1 MSGVSLVGSD
11 APWPLAHFRQTS
23 QKGRV
28 AARRENPRKMRT
40 VLRKAILIRVIADSV
55 LIHLAVLIAMLVR
68 AVNVVI
74 RNPQMGAPELRQMFL
89 EYVEMYIPNALLLT
103 ACGIGAFLLNG
114 FYTYGRAYAPRA
126 KGLLILR
133 CVTLAYLFYGACAFG
148 LSTGLNVP
156 NVAHVR
162 WDGGLSVTLWF
173 TCWALTVLL
182 IGGARLWSVGWAAL
196 KQAEKI
202 LDVEPERAVKSVLLV
217 GGGGYIGSALIPK
230 LVEKGI
236 KVRLLDRMI
245 YGTSA
250 IESFLQNGQVELMRE
265 DFRQIDHVVRAV
277 QGMDAV
283 VHLGALVGDP
293 ACDLDENL
301 TIEINLMATRMI
313 AEVAKGSGVSRF
325 VFASTCSVYG
335 ASDELLDENSQLN
348 PVSLYARTKIACERF
363 LFRMSSDTFGAT
375 CLRFGTIY
383 GFSGR
388 TRFDLVINL
397 LTAKAC
403 REKKITLFGGDQ
415 WRPFLHVDDAALS
428 VLKTLEAPLD
438 AVRDQIFN
446 VGSNAQNYTLEQAGR
461 LIAEQVEGSEVVE
474 MGTSED
480 RRNYRVDFSKI
491 QRVLN
496 FEPQWS
502 LAQGIAQVKE
512 AVMSGQV
519 EDYQSPQY
527 SNVKSLMEL
536 PNLKAEESDW
546 AKRAI
551 EETAWR

>member
-1 MSGVSLVGSD
+1 
-11 APWPLAHFRQTS
+11 
-23 QKGRV
+23 
-28 AARRENPRKMRT
+28 MRT
-40 VLRKAILIRVIADSV
+40 VLRKAILVRVVADAV
-55 LIHLAVLIAMLVR
+55 LVHAAVLIGLLLR
-68 AVNVVI
+68 AINMVI
-74 RNPQMGAPELRQMFL
+74 RHPQMGAPELHQMFL
-89 EYVEMYIPNALLLT
+89 EYLEIFIPNALLLT
-103 ACGIGAFLLNG
+103 ASCLGAFLLNG
-114 FYTYGRAYAPRA
+114 FYTFGRAYAPRA
-126 KGLLILR
+126 KGLLIIR
-133 CVTLAYLFYGACAFG
+133 CVTMAYLFYGACIFG
-148 LSTGLNVP
+148 LTSGFSIPSVMK
-156 NVAHVR
+156 VR
-162 WDGGLSVTLWF
+162 WDGGLSVTLWLA
-173 TCWALTVLL
+173 CWALTVAF
-182 IGGARLWSVGWAAL
+182 IAGARLWSVGWLAL
-196 KQAEKI
+196 KQAEK
-202 LDVEPERAVKSVLLV
+202 LLEVVPEKPVQKVLLV

-230 LVEKGI
+230 LVEKGV
-236 KVRLLDRMI
+236 KVRLLDRMM
-245 YGTSA
+245 YGTGP
-250 IESFLQNGQVELMRE
+250 IEPFLESGQVELMRE

-277 QGMDAV
+277 QGVDAV

-293 ACDLDENL
+293 ACDFDEDL

-348 PVSLYARTKIACERF
+348 PVSLYARTKIACERL
-363 LFRMSSDTFGAT
+363 LFRMSSENFGAT

-428 VLKTLEAPLD
+428 VLKSLETPLD

-446 VGSNAQNYTLEQAGR
+446 VGSNEQNYTLEQAGR
-461 LIAEQVEGSEVVE
+461 LIAEQVEGAEVVE

-480 RRNYRVDFSKI
+480 RRNYRVDFTKI
-491 QRVLN
+491 KTVLG
-496 FEPQWS
+496 FVPQWT
-502 LAQGIAQVKE
+502 LPQGINQVKE
-512 AVMSGQV
+512 AVLSGRV
-519 EDYQSPQY
+519 EDYQSAQY

-536 PNLKAEESDW
+536 PNLKAGESDW
-546 AKRAI
+546 AKRAM

>member
-1 MSGVSLVGSD
+1 
-11 APWPLAHFRQTS
+11 
-23 QKGRV
+23 
-28 AARRENPRKMRT
+28 MRT
-40 VLRKAILIRVIADSV
+40 VLRKAILIRVIADTV
-55 LIHLAVLIAMLVR
+55 LVHAAVFVAMLMR
-68 AVNVVI
+68 AVNLVN
-74 RNPQMGAPELRQMFL
+74 RNPQMGAAELRQMFL

-103 ACGIGAFLLNG
+103 ACCVGAFLING
-114 FYTYGRAYAPRA
+114 FYTYGRAYAPQA
-126 KGLLILR
+126 KGFLILR

-148 LSTGLNVP
+148 LSTGFNIP
-156 NVAHVR
+156 NIMQVR
-162 WDGGLSVTLWF
+162 WGGGLSVTLWL
-173 TCWALTVLL
+173 TCWALTILFVA
-182 IGGARLWSVGWAAL
+182 GARLWSVGWTAL
-196 KQAEKI
+196 KQAEKL
-202 LDVEPERAVKSVLLV
+202 LDVEPERSVQKVLLV

-230 LVEKGI
+230 LVEKGM
-236 KVRLLDRMI
+236 KVRLLDRMM
-245 YGTSA
+245 YGTSP
-250 IESFLQNGQVELMRE
+250 IEPFLESGQVELMRE

-293 ACDLDENL
+293 ACDLDEDL

-335 ASDELLDENSQLN
+335 ASDELLDENSKLN
-348 PVSLYARTKIACERF
+348 PVSLYARTKIVCERL
-363 LFRMSSDTFGAT
+363 LFRMSSDTFGAV

-428 VLKTLEAPLD
+428 VLKALEAPLD

-446 VGSNAQNYTLEQAGR
+446 VGSNEQNYTLEQAGR
-461 LIAEQVEGSEVVE
+461 LIAEQVEGAEVVE

-491 QRVLN
+491 RRVLG
-496 FEPQWS
+496 FEPKWS
-502 LAQGIAQVKE
+502 LAEGIAQVKE
-512 AVMSGQV
+512 AVLSGRV
-519 EDYQSPQY
+519 EDYQSAQY

-536 PNLKAEESDW
+536 PTLKAGESDW
-546 AKRAI
+546 AKRAL

>member
-1 MSGVSLVGSD
+1 
-11 APWPLAHFRQTS
+11 
-23 QKGRV
+23 
-28 AARRENPRKMRT
+28 MRT
-40 VLRKAILIRVIADSV
+40 VLRKAILIRVVADTV
-55 LIHLAVLIAMLVR
+55 LIHAAVFVAMLVR
-68 AVNVVI
+68 AVNLVV
-74 RNPQMGAPELRQMFL
+74 RNPQMGAGELQQKFL

-103 ACGIGAFLLNG
+103 ACCLGAFLLNG

-133 CVTLAYLFYGACAFG
+133 SVTLAYLFYGACVFA
-148 LSTGLNVP
+148 LSTGLNIPSVMW
-156 NVAHVR
+156 VR
-162 WDGGLSVTLWF
+162 WDGGLSVTLWL
-173 TCWALTVLL
+173 TCWALTVLF
-182 IGGARLWSVGWAAL
+182 IAGARLWSVGWVAL
-196 KQAEKI
+196 KQAER
-202 LDVEPERAVKSVLLV
+202 LMEVEPERAVAKVLLV

-236 KVRLLDRMI
+236 KVRVLDRMM
-245 YGTSA
+245 YGISP
-250 IESFLQNGQVELMRE
+250 IEAFLKDGQVELLRE

-293 ACDLDENL
+293 ACDLDEEL
-301 TIEINLMATRMI
+301 TIEINLMATRMV

-335 ASDELLDENSQLN
+335 ASDELLDENSKLN
-348 PVSLYARTKIACERF
+348 PVSLYARTKIACERL
-363 LFRMSSDTFGAT
+363 LFRMSSESFGAT

-428 VLKTLEAPLD
+428 VVKTLEAPLD

-461 LIAEQVEGSEVVE
+461 IIAEQVEGAEVVE

-491 QRVLN
+491 QRVLG
-496 FEPQWS
+496 FEPKWT
-502 LAQGIAQVKE
+502 LAEGVAQVKE
-512 AVMSGQV
+512 ALLSGRV
-519 EDYQSPQY
+519 EDYQSSKY

-536 PNLKAEESDW
+536 SNLKAEESDW
-546 AKRAI
+546 AKRAM